1 MKRRQAIQTILSLPA
16 LTALPAAAQEKAP
29 PAVNEHPRLDM
40 TNAEAIAEPAH
51 NFFTVEQ
58 FKTLQRL
65 CEILVPPSKEAGVAE
80 FLDFLIAQS
89 PEARQA
95 LYRHGLDRLSAS
107 PPGETAALLAP
118 LREPWTYQG
127 PSDDFAQFLAAVKE
141 DALRATIN
149 SRQWAAASKGRRGG
163 SGIGTYWYALD

>member
-29 PAVNEHPRLDM
+29 PPAVDEHPRLDL
-40 TNAEAIAEPAH
+40 TNAEAVAEPAH
-51 NFFTVEQ
+51 NFFTPEQ
-58 FKTLQRL
+58 FQTLQRL
-65 CEILVPPSKEAGVAE
+65 CETLVPPSKDAGVAE

-89 PEARQA
+89 PQPRQT
-95 LYRHGLDRLSAS
+95 LYRRGLDRLSAS
-107 PPGETAALLAP
+107 PGETAALLAP